1 MFTKVLT
8 VCLALAALAAVGGC
22 SDRKENEAR
31 LFLGRAELISID
43 APIAERRQLLERLE
57 ALPLTEETVVAWR
70 DKCIGG
76 HGALI
81 EAEEA
86 QNEATIALGRI
97 TGGDDEAR
105 VPAAEAARIEAMIT
119 RSSEAIV
126 RSRALLEECEDG
138 KQRLRR
144 SIDGR
149 S

>member
-1 MFTKVLT
+1 VFTKVLT
-8 VCLALAALAAVGGC
+8 VCLALAALSGC

-43 APIAERRQLLERLE
+43 APIAERRQLLERIE
-57 ALPLTEETVVAWR
+57 ALPLTDEAVVAVR
-70 DKCIGG
+70 DKCVGG

-81 EAEEA
+81 EAEES
-86 QNEATIALGRI
+86 QNEATIALGAI
-97 TGGDDEAR
+97 TGGRDDVQ
-105 VPAAEAARIEAMIT
+105 VPAAEAARIEALIT
-119 RSSEAIV
+119 RSSEAII

-149 S
+149 G

>member
-1 MFTKVLT
+1 VFTKVLT
-8 VCLALAALAAVGGC
+8 VCLALAALAAVAGC
-22 SDRKENEAR
+22 TDRKENEAR

-57 ALPLTEETVVAWR
+57 ALPLTDETVVAVR
-70 DKCIGG
+70 GKCVGG

-86 QNEATIALGRI
+86 QNEATIALGSI
-97 TGGDDEAR
+97 TGGDNAAH
-105 VPAAEAARIEAMIT
+105 VPAADAARIEAMIT

-126 RSRALLEECEDG
+126 RSRALLVECEDG